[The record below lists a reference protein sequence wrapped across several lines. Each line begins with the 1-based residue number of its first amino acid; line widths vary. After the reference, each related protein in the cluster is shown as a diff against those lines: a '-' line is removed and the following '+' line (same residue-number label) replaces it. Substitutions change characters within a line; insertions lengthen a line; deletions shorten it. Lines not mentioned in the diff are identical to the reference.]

1 MQNKLSKATLGKL
14 LLVLVTIVWG
24 SSFVILKDTL
34 STLGDGHFTFFIL
47 ASRFIIASVLLVAI
61 CWKKFITISKSTFL
75 KGLILGF
82 ILFGAY
88 SVQTIGLRYT
98 SASKNAFL
106 TSVYVVLVPFLSW
119 LFLKKKPTFKNYL
132 ATALCFVG
140 IAFVA
145 VIGKKDSASNEIL
158 GDILSIASGIFYA
171 LQIIFISK
179 HTEQEDAMQLLIV
192 ELLTVAVLCSI
203 ISLSTEFSL
212 HASKFSMSGEA
223 IWKLLYLAFICTL
236 FAQFGQMVAQ
246 KYAPPMSVALIFSL
260 ESVFGVVFELLLGD
274 ANLTV
279 FIIIGFVFIFIGEI
293 VSEVD
298 LKQLL
303 NPIFKRKNESK
314 IQENHTN
321 DEIKNKENS

>member
-47 ASRFIIASVLLVAI
+47 ASRFILASVLLVAI

-158 GDILSIASGIFYA
+158 GDTLSIVSGIFYA

-179 HTEQEDAMQLLIV
+179 HTEKEDAMQLLIV

-279 FIIIGFVFIFIGEI
+279 FIIIGFVFIFIGEL

-321 DEIKNKENS
+321 EEIKNKENT

>member
-14 LLVLVTIVWG
+14 LLVVVTIVWG

-158 GDILSIASGIFYA
+158 GDTLSIASGIFYA

-179 HTEQEDAMQLLIV
+179 HTEKEDAMQLLIV

-203 ISLSTEFSL
+203 ISLSTEFTL

-279 FIIIGFVFIFIGEI
+279 FIIIGFVFIFIGEL

-314 IQENHTN
+314 IQENYTN
-321 DEIKNKENS
+321 EEIKNKENT

>member
-179 HTEQEDAMQLLIV
+179 HTEKEDAMQLLIV

>member
-47 ASRFIIASVLLVAI
+47 ASRFILASVLLVAI

-132 ATALCFVG
+132 ATALCFLG

-145 VIGKKDSASNEIL
+145 VIGKKDSASNELL
-158 GDILSIASGIFYA
+158 GDTLSIASGIFYA

-179 HTEQEDAMQLLIV
+179 HTEKEDAMQLLIV

-279 FIIIGFVFIFIGEI
+279 FIIIGFVFIFIGEL

-321 DEIKNKENS
+321 EEVKNKENT